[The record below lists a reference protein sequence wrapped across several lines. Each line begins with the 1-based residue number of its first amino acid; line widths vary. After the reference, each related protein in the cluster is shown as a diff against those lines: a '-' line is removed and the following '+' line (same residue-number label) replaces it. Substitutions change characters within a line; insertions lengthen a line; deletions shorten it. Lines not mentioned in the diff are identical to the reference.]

1 MSKDMLEKLK
11 RLGGAKVT
19 TADTL
24 GVKAAKPAA
33 KPVTPKVADTSWA
46 DDVMDEDEEAD
57 EEEVGYSIED
67 EIEEDED
74 DSDIPESSHRDP
86 VAMTGVPNPGSFD
99 ADAFAKK
106 VADLLFAKMRD
117 AFNSVP

>member
-19 TADTL
+19 TADTM
-24 GVKAAKPAA
+24 GVTAAKPAA

-86 VAMTGVPNPGSFD
+86 VAASGTSQPLD
-99 ADAFAKK
+99 YDAFAKK